1 VPQERDTL
9 QYLIDRAAIQD
20 VITRYFLG
28 LDRADRELIRSCF
41 TDDVEAAYDGR
52 QPVRGSD
59 NLVDSLGL
67 VERLESGEIMTTT
80 HFMGNFT
87 IERLEADT
95 AYVET
100 YGIAFLACVAYPEDR
115 VRIRSL
121 RYLDDLRRVKGDWL
135 ISKRVHTLD
144 WVSEIP
150 ATFAVTLTT
159 RLRSVTR
166 DTDG

>member
-1 VPQERDTL
+1 MPQERDSL
-9 QYLIDRAAIQD
+9 QYLVDRAAIQD
-20 VITRYFLG
+20 VLTRYFTG
-28 LDRADRELIRSCF
+28 LDRADREQIRSCF

-52 QPVRGSD
+52 APVRGSD

-87 IERLEADT
+87 LERLEEDVAN
-95 AYVET
+95 AET
-100 YGIAFLACVAYPEDR
+100 YGFAFLACVAYPEDR

-121 RYLDDLRRVKGDWL
+121 RYLDELRKVQGHWL

-150 ATFAVTLTT
+150 ATFAVTLAT
-159 RLRSVTR
+159 RLRSV
-166 DTDG
+166 